1 MKAKQVS
8 QVISEDDFWKEVRR
22 GLVIV
27 ARAVAKRYRWT
38 GLIILLG
45 IEMK

>member
-1 MKAKQVS
+1 MNHVLN
-8 QVISEDDFWKEVRR
+8 EDDFWKEVRR
-22 GLVIV
+22 ALIIL